1 MEEWEAQ
8 MTNNTNQFLHWNTS
22 ELVGWVEVYSSIPQL
37 QTIHN
42 INTYFEAL
50 EELNRREMIDIAN

>member
-8 MTNNTNQFLHWNTS
+8 MTNNTNQFLHWDIQ
-22 ELVGWVEVYSSIPQL
+22 ELVEWVEIYSAYPQL